1 MADVAIRYRSTLNP
15 WMDCVIFVSEQDQL
29 PAVKAV
35 RSAVDEFFS
44 EGDTAYADCICARL
58 NSCGIH
64 FKLIVCD
71 YDAETDTPT
80 DSWCEWVGKCNIV
93 AEI

>member
-1 MADVAIRYRSTLNP
+1 MSDIAIRYKSQLNP

-29 PAVKAV
+29 AAIKAI
-35 RSAVDEFFS
+35 RRAVDEFFS
-44 EGDTAYADCICARL
+44 EGDTAYADCICSCL
-58 NSCGIH
+58 NSCGIRY
-64 FKLIVCD
+64 KIIVCD

-80 DSWCEWVGKCNIV
+80 DLWCEWVNACDIV